1 MTALDEHEGAL
12 TQPGVVG
19 AERPLHDASEDVDD
33 EAKKAVH
40 QLDTRNVKRLSEF
53 KRFVCLTAA
62 CFAMICASTSYAFN
76 LFSGSLQQKYSYDS
90 RAMSTINSVG
100 MVFCYFLMPYGFL
113 CDYLGPFPIYVI
125 ATTYFS
131 LGALLMGLT
140 FQGVVKGSVV
150 RFCVFNA
157 LLSLGSQLFDLASMT
172 AIVSIFP
179 TRKGWVIAL
188 LKTLMGLG
196 SAIIAAI
203 QTGFFAKTP
212 ANYFYFLMGLVIVVA
227 SCVMSLVRLP
237 SYHLTGYEQSHLSE
251 EEKAKRMV
259 HRVSYLTQE
268 PPMWRFYYGIAVIL
282 VLVVYLPTTS
292 AIVAFC
298 GVKQDGKRAIAIVA
312 IILALLLLLIMV
324 PMPYFDRLTTKRSR
338 NLAEEEE
345 ESDACMAGEPLEM
358 EGLAAGKLLAASSS
372 SSSSVA
378 GQREDGGAEP
388 LDDDHLGRDDLQ
400 MTASKEAQMKQR
412 EATVKTDVDF
422 VAPQYQ
428 TTFLQSCCTVRLW
441 CIFWT
446 MFCGL
451 GCEFVIIFN
460 ARFIFQALTNA
471 PVLDSTVAALLTVL
485 NGAGSALGRLAM
497 SFFEMYT
504 QKQRPEERIP
514 ITLALFVPATFLIVS
529 ITLFLVLP
537 GRSLLLAY
545 AIAALGNG
553 FAASITILVIRTIYA
568 KDPAKHYNFGINAL
582 VPAAILLNRLLY
594 GEWIASR
601 AEKQGRKVCLGKGCV
616 LMPLCVM
623 IGLNATAFLSTIYVH
638 LSYRNFCRH
647 VLAERRRLQEG
658 AANGFAAGEAEEA
671 PKVA

>member
-1 MTALDEHEGAL
+1 MTDLS
-12 TQPGVVG
+12 G
-19 AERPLHDASEDVDD
+19 AERRHDEPDSADD

-40 QLDTRNVKRLSEF
+40 QLDTRNVARLSEL

-76 LFSGSLQQKYSYDS
+76 LFSGSLQAEYNYDS

-100 MVFCYFLMPYGFL
+100 MVFAYFLMPYGFI
-113 CDYLGPFPIYVI
+113 CDYFGPFPVYVI

-140 FQGVVKGSVV
+140 FQGVVTGSVV

-203 QTGFFAKTP
+203 QTGFFATTP
-212 ANYFYFLMGLVIVVA
+212 ANYFYFLMALVIVVA
-227 SCVMSLVRLP
+227 ACVMSLVRLP
-237 SYHLTGYEQSHLSE
+237 SYHLTGYEQRHLSE
-251 EEKAKRMV
+251 EAKERRME

-268 PPMWRFYYGIAVIL
+268 PPMWRFYYGIVVIL
-282 VLVVYLPTTS
+282 VLVVYLPATS
-292 AIVAFC
+292 AVVAFC
-298 GVKQDGKRAIAIVA
+298 GIQQNGKRAIAIVA
-312 IILALLLLLIMV
+312 IVLTLLLLCIMA
-324 PMPYFDRLTTKRSR
+324 PCPWLDRLTTKRGA
-338 NLAEEEE
+338 NLEDE
-345 ESDACMAGEPLEM
+345 ESEECMADEPLEL
-358 EGLAAGKLLAASSS
+358 EGLPAEKRLATSSS
-372 SSSSVA
+372 ASTPDDERRNRS
-378 GQREDGGAEP
+378 GEP
-388 LDDDHLGRDDLQ
+388 VDDDLCRDDLQ
-400 MTASKEAQMKQR
+400 MNASEDAAAKCRGGA
-412 EATVKTDVDF
+412 VKTDVDF
-422 VAPQYQ
+422 VAPQFQ

-460 ARFIFQALTNA
+460 ARFIFQALTEA
-471 PVLDSTVAALLTVL
+471 ETLDSTIAALLTVL
-485 NGAGSALGRLAM
+485 NGAGSALGRLSM

-504 QKQRPEERIP
+504 QTQRPEDRIL
-514 ITLALFVPATFLIVS
+514 ITYALFVPTTFLIVS
-529 ITLFLVLP
+529 IALFLALP

-545 AIAALGNG
+545 SIAALGNG
-553 FAASITILVIRTIYA
+553 FCASITILVVRTIYA

-594 GEWIASR
+594 GEWYAVQ
-601 AEKQGRKVCLGKGCV
+601 ADKQGRKVCLGRGCV
-616 LMPLCVM
+616 LMPMLVM
-623 IGLNATAFLSTIYVH
+623 MGLNMTAFLSTVYVH
-638 LSYRNFCRH
+638 FNYRNFCRK
-647 VLAERRRLQEG
+647 VMAERRRIKEEG
-658 AANGFAAGEAEEA
+658 EEA
-671 PKVA
+671 AATRGVEEASQIA